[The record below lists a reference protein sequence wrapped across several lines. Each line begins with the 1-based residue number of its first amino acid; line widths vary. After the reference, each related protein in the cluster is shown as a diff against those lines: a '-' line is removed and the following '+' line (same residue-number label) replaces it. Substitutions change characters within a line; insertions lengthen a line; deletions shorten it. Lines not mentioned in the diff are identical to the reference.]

1 MSTVGSANG
10 SDGAVDSRLQ
20 CGKRRRNHALRTDSK
35 DTDGNYLAVC
45 RAPEA
50 AENGLRLDAL
60 GNLISITVL
69 TSVDH
74 QHVPLAQVPFG
85 QLLQNPRR
93 RLDGLPRDLRLAGAR
108 LVGQRG

>member
-1 MSTVGSANG
+1 MKRWIEPRTQYDAGRPMACRSALAPAMTN
-10 SDGAVDSRLQ
+10 
-20 CGKRRRNHALRTDSK
+20 RRRRS
-35 DTDGNYLAVC
+35 GRRR
-45 RAPEA
+45 RATRSSSSA
-50 AENGLRLDAL
+50 
-60 GNLISITVL
+60 TV

-93 RLDGLPRDLRLAGAR
+93 RLDGLPRDLRLAGDR